1 MVQYIVPVET
11 IESGTWED
19 FTTPAQDLYTRID
32 QGILGGSEDTS
43 QRIKETNNTPQS
55 GEFLLGTP
63 SSTPDVDTGHIVR
76 VVAQNNVFFTDKI
89 LYFDLIQ
96 GSTTIATGSVTLP
109 GNEGTPSFVTGVMSV
124 TEAEAGNITN
134 YADLRVSLL
143 SDTNASEQLY
153 VAEIEME
160 LPDGGGGGASADSDF
175 IRFENGCMSDFR
187 GMVNIRG

>member
-1 MVQYIVPVET
+1 MAQYIVPIQT

-43 QRIKETNNTPQS
+43 QRIKETDNTPQS

-76 VVAQNNVFFTDKI
+76 IVAQNNVFSSEKI
-89 LYFDLIQ
+89 VYFNLIQ
-96 GSTTIATGSVTLP
+96 GSTPIATGSITLP
-109 GNEGTPSFVTGVMSV
+109 SPGGSPPFLTGVMPV

-160 LPDGGGGGASADSDF
+160 LPDGGGGGGSAASEF
-175 IRFENGCMSDFR
+175 IRFENGCMSDFS
-187 GMVNIRG
+187 GMVDIRG